1 MNCNDYGI
9 CEKYSGLAN
18 SFLGNRYQRVVLN
31 RQPSYLSQVKGVVPK
46 TKFLVFCYF

>member
-9 CEKYSGLAN
+9 CKKYSGLAN

-31 RQPSYLSQVKGVVPK
+31 RQPSDWSQVKDVVPQG
-46 TKFLVFCYF
+46 